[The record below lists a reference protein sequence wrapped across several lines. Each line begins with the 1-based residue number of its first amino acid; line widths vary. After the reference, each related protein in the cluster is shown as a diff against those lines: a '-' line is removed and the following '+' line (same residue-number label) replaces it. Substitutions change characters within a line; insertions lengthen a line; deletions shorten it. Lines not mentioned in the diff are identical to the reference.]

1 MDAPKRLQGL
11 PSWRLS
17 AAALVGDRLV
27 NEALATEGVRKYH
40 FRVLVAL
47 SDDGPLSQAGSAAG
61 SRSTAATWPPSRRS
75 SSNASCWPAR
85 ATTATAAAT
94 SSPSPPRGKAAL
106 ARMDKAIAAAQ
117 TTLLAPLS
125 SAEQRQLSELL
136 GRLIELVGLAGAA
149 EHVHHEERELQRLL
163 RVQPR
168 VARGS

>member
-11 PSWRLS
+11 ASWRLS

-47 SDDGPLSQAGSAAG
+47 SDDGPLSQAELGRRLAIDRSDVAAI
-61 SRSTAATWPPSRRS
+61 AAELEQRELLARTRDDRDRRR
-75 SSNASCWPAR
+75 NVVTITPA
-85 ATTATAAAT
+85 
-94 SSPSPPRGKAAL
+94 GEAAL
-106 ARMDKAIAAAQ
+106 VRMDRAIAAAQ

-136 GRLIELVGLAGAA
+136 GRLIEA
-149 EHVHHEERELQRLL
+149 
-163 RVQPR
+163 
-168 VARGS
+168 

>member
-47 SDDGPLSQAGSAAG
+47 SDDGPLSQAELGRRLAIDRSDVAAI
-61 SRSTAATWPPSRRS
+61 AAELEQRELLARTRDDRDRRR
-75 SSNASCWPAR
+75 NVVTITPA
-85 ATTATAAAT
+85 
-94 SSPSPPRGKAAL
+94 GEAAL
-106 ARMDKAIAAAQ
+106 ARMDEAIAAAQ

-136 GRLIELVGLAGAA
+136 GRLIE
-149 EHVHHEERELQRLL
+149 
-163 RVQPR
+163 P
-168 VARGS
+168 

>member
-47 SDDGPLSQAGSAAG
+47 SDDGPLSQAELGRRLAIDRSDVAAI
-61 SRSTAATWPPSRRS
+61 AAELEQRALLARTRDDRDRRR
-75 SSNASCWPAR
+75 NVVTITPE
-85 ATTATAAAT
+85 
-94 SSPSPPRGKAAL
+94 GQAAL

-136 GRLIELVGLAGAA
+136 GRLIE
-149 EHVHHEERELQRLL
+149 
-163 RVQPR
+163 P
-168 VARGS
+168 

>member
-47 SDDGPLSQAGSAAG
+47 SDDGPLSQAELGRRLAIDRSDVAAI
-61 SRSTAATWPPSRRS
+61 AAELEQRELLARTRDDRDRRR
-75 SSNASCWPAR
+75 NVVTITPE
-85 ATTATAAAT
+85 
-94 SSPSPPRGKAAL
+94 GQAAL

-136 GRLIELVGLAGAA
+136 GRLIE
-149 EHVHHEERELQRLL
+149 
-163 RVQPR
+163 P
-168 VARGS
+168 

>member
-47 SDDGPLSQAGSAAG
+47 SDDGPLSQAELGRRLAIDRSDVAAI
-61 SRSTAATWPPSRRS
+61 AAELEQRELLARTRDDRDRRR
-75 SSNASCWPAR
+75 NVVTITPE
-85 ATTATAAAT
+85 
-94 SSPSPPRGKAAL
+94 GQAAL

-136 GRLIELVGLAGAA
+136 GRLIDA
-149 EHVHHEERELQRLL
+149 
-163 RVQPR
+163 
-168 VARGS
+168 